1 LNGEELRKSLKL
13 CDWQKAQDLVR
24 KWEAE
29 GQHTQKP
36 KKTAVVPG
44 WDDFL
49 ADAQARGLRDST
61 LRKYRLLKRQMDDFA
76 GRSGLSFLADFD
88 LQVLGR
94 FRATWEDGPRSSA
107 KKLERLRAFFRF
119 AQKRKWIPENPAAD
133 LKAPKI
139 PLCPTMPFDC
149 DEVVRTLAA
158 VEQYKR
164 QAPSTAG
171 NNAQRLRTL
180 ILLLRYSGLRISDV
194 VSLSADRIKGNRLF
208 LYAAKTGVPV
218 NVILPDFVVEAVE
231 ATPRVSGARL
241 FWSGAGK
248 LDSVVRSWQ
257 TRLRRIFEL
266 AQVPKGHAHRLRDT
280 FAVELLLSGVPIERV
295 SVLLGHQS
303 VRITER
309 HYAPWVRAR
318 QNSLRLICNALGASI
333 RWCFSKQRVQKR
345 YTGMRRRLTDC
356 KQKGNFGTR
365 GGSRTHTAL
374 RPEDFKSSAYAIP
387 PPGHITWQ

>member
-1 LNGEELRKSLKL
+1 MELRKSLKL
-13 CDWQKAQDLVR
+13 RDWQKAQDLIR
-24 KWEAE
+24 QWEAE

-36 KKTAVVPG
+36 QKTAVVPA
-44 WDDFL
+44 WEDFL

-94 FRATWEDGPRSSA
+94 FRATWKDGPRSSA

-119 AQKRKWIPENPAAD
+119 AQKRKWIPENPTAD

-149 DEVVRTLAA
+149 DEIVRTLAA
-158 VEQYKR
+158 IEEYKR
-164 QAPSTAG
+164 QAPSTAR
-171 NNAQRLRTL
+171 NNAQRLRAL

-208 LYAAKTGVPV
+208 LYTAKTGVPV
-218 NVILPDFVVEAVE
+218 NVILPDFVVEAIE
-231 ATPRVSGARL
+231 ATPRVSGARW
-241 FWSGAGK
+241 FWSGVGK

-266 AQVPKGHAHRLRDT
+266 AKVPKGHAHRFRDT

-318 QNSLRLICNALGASI
+318 QEQLEADL
-333 RWCFSKQRVQKR
+333 QRAWSRDPLVLLE
-345 YTGMRRRLTDC
+345 T
-356 KQKGNFGTR
+356 KGTKKVHENDVTVN
-365 GGSRTHTAL
+365 
-374 RPEDFKSSAYAIP
+374 
-387 PPGHITWQ
+387 